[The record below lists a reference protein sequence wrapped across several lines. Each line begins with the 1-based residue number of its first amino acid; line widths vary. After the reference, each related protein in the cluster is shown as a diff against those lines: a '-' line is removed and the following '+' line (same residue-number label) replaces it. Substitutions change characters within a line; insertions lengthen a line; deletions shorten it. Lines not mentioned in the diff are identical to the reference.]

1 MQNFSVVIC
10 AAGTGSRLGL
20 SVPKSLVPL
29 LGKTL
34 IEWQLMQMANVEDI
48 IVVVGFQGAKLSHMV
63 KEIRSDAKIL
73 ENPNFQTTKTASSL
87 VIGAGLSKER
97 VVGLDGDILISKES
111 LNEFLA
117 SNNDLLGVMKTESVE
132 PHGVLLEGGLIKQFH
147 HSKSSQFE
155 WVGPLNISR
164 EDCLKLGSG
173 HVFEG
178 LRNFLP
184 LPAVEVDLVE
194 IDFPIDLERAEK
206 WLIKKGYHHG

>member
-63 KEIRSDAKIL
+63 KEIRSDAKIV

-97 VVGLDGDILISKES
+97 VVGLDGDILITKES
-111 LNEFLA
+111 LDLFLA
-117 SNNDLLGVMKTESVE
+117 SNKDLLGIMKTESVE
-132 PHGVLLEGGLIKQFH
+132 PHGVLLEGGLVKQFN
-147 HSKSSQFE
+147 HSKSSKFE

-164 EDCLKLGSG
+164 ENCLKLGSG

-178 LRNFLP
+178 LTHFLP

-194 IDFPIDLERAEK
+194 IDFPIDLGRAEK

>member
-1 MQNFSVVIC
+1 MIDLTVVIC

-20 SVPKSLVPL
+20 SVPKSLVRL
-29 LGKTL
+29 FGKTL
-34 IEWQLMQMANVEDI
+34 IEWQLLQLANVEDI
-48 IVVVGFQGAKLSHMV
+48 VVVVGFKGAELSDVV
-63 KEIRSDAKIL
+63 KKIRPDAKIV

-87 VIGAGLSKER
+87 VIGAGLAKER
-97 VVGLDGDILISKES
+97 VVALDGDILISNKS
-111 LNEFLA
+111 LDIFL
-117 SNNDLLGVMKTESVE
+117 SSDNDLLGVMKTESVE
-132 PHGVLLEGGLIKQFH
+132 PHGVLLEDGLLKEFYD
-147 HSKSSQFE
+147 SKSSEFE

-164 EDCLKLGSG
+164 ENCLKLGSG

-178 LRNFLP
+178 LTNFLP